1 MSLWTRFLYRFGIR
15 SAPGPRYYE
24 LAGDLHVTRATLAT
38 REGRSEQELAADL
51 LAAGL
56 THYYTT
62 DDTWHR
68 WQTLTPREQDVT
80 ALACLG
86 YANKQIALR
95 LGISG
100 ETIKT
105 HMHNILYK
113 FNLHTRSELALM
125 LKDWD
130 FSAWGDQLPCAD
142 R

>member
-15 SAPGPRYYE
+15 PVPGPRYYE
-24 LAGDLHVTRATLAT
+24 LAGDLHVALSTLAT
-38 REGRSEQELAADL
+38 HEGRSEQELAADL

-62 DDTWHR
+62 GDTWQR

-100 ETIKT
+100 ETVKT
-105 HMHNILYK
+105 YMHNVLYK
-113 FNLHTRSELALM
+113 FNLHNRSELALM

>member
-15 SAPGPRYYE
+15 PDPGPRYYE
-24 LAGDLHVTRATLAT
+24 LAENLHVTLSALAA
-38 REGRSEQELAADL
+38 RQGRSEQDLAADL

-56 THYYTT
+56 THYYST
-62 DDTWHR
+62 DSTWQL

-95 LGISG
+95 LGVSG
-100 ETIKT
+100 ETVKT
-105 HMHNILYK
+105 HMHNVLYK
-113 FNLHTRSELALM
+113 FNLHTRSELGLI

-130 FSAWGDQLPCAD
+130 FSAWGDQLPV
-142 R
+142 